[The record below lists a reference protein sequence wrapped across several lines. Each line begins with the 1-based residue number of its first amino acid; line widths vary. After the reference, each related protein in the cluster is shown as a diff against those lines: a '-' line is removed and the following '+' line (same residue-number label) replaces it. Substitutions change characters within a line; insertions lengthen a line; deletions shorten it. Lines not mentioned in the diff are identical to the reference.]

1 MKGASYIMKVRVH
14 YLLDHCGPT
23 NRFNAYNIIHIG
35 QVVGGSIFS
44 VIEASNITRRLG
56 EILIATR
63 WSQDIRITVMA

>member
-1 MKGASYIMKVRVH
+1 MKCGSNIIEVRVY
-14 YLLDHCGPT
+14 YLLNHCGPS

-35 QVVGGSIFS
+35 QVVGGTIIS
-44 VIEASNITRRLG
+44 VIEAFNITRRLS